1 MKRVDAPPHARWVR
15 LGKTRV
21 ESRPLPALP
30 HNILRL
36 FTPTTY
42 PMNPVFRAIAFVCL
56 LANPLN
62 VLQSTAAEPIKI
74 GEIAS
79 LTGKEAAFGQSS
91 HKGTLLA
98 IEEINA
104 ADGVLGRPL
113 KLITEDNQTK
123 AGESATAARK
133 LISRDQVVAL
143 LGEVASSRS
152 LEIAPIAQSSK
163 IPMVSP
169 ASTNPKVTAVGSYV
183 FRVCFIDPFQGTVM
197 AKFAREDLGLRRVAL
212 LTSVSSAYSVG
223 LSKFFKE
230 RFLAEGGEIAIEQKY
245 SEGDKDFRA
254 QLTAIKATGVG
265 GIFIPGYYSEAALI
279 AKQARELG
287 ITAALFGG
295 DGWEAPQLMAIG
307 GTALEGCYYSTHYSA
322 EDTAPAVQNF
332 VKNYQAR
339 FGEMPDAM
347 AALGYDSAFVLADAI
362 KRAGGTAPDAL
373 RTALSA
379 TRDFVGVTG
388 KTTIDADRN
397 AAKSAVVVAIKYGR
411 INFFKSVAP

>member
-1 MKRVDAPPHARWVR
+1 MI
-15 LGKTRV
+15 
-21 ESRPLPALP
+21 SR
-30 HNILRL
+30 
-36 FTPTTY
+36 
-42 PMNPVFRAIAFVCL
+42 FRQIAVLSL
-56 LANPLN
+56 LA
-62 VLQSTAAEPIKI
+62 LQSVALHANEGAPIKI

-98 IEEINA
+98 IEELNA
-104 ADGVLGRPL
+104 ADGVLGRQL

-133 LISRDQVVAL
+133 LISRDKVVAL

-152 LEIAPIAQSSK
+152 LEMAPIAQSSK

-197 AKFAREDLGLRRVAL
+197 AKFAREDLGLRRVAV

-230 RFLAEGGEIAIEQKY
+230 RFLSEGGEIAIEQKY
-245 SEGDKDFRA
+245 SEGDKDFRS

-295 DGWEAPQLMAIG
+295 DGWEAPQLMEIG
-307 GTALEGCYYSTHYSA
+307 GAALEGCYYSTHYSP
-322 EDTAPAVQNF
+322 EDTSPAVQNF
-332 VKNYQAR
+332 VKNYKAR
-339 FGEMPDAM
+339 FNDEMPDAM
-347 AALGYDSAFVLADAI
+347 AALGYDSALVLADAI
-362 KRAGGTAPDAL
+362 KRAGSTEPDAV
-373 RTALSA
+373 RGALAA
-379 TRDFVGVTG
+379 TSNFMGVTG
-388 KTTIDADRN
+388 KTTIDAERN
-397 AAKSAVVVAIKYGR
+397 AAKPAVVVAIKYGKL
-411 INFFKSVAP
+411 NFFKSVAP